1 MAIRN
6 YCPVDSIIL
15 DMDADDWIIGNQVF
29 QLVNTLYQTE
39 NIYKNIKYDL
49 WALYFSH
56 IVHQPHCPCILPNI
70 DG

>member
-1 MAIRN
+1 
-6 YCPVDSIIL
+6 
-15 DMDADDWIIGNQVF
+15 MDADDWIIGNQVF

>member
-6 YCPVDSIIL
+6 YCPEDSIIL

-29 QLVNTLYQTE
+29 QLVNTLYQTG
-39 NIYKNIKYDL
+39 NIYKNKKYDL
-49 WALYFSH
+49 WAIYFSN
-56 IVHQPHCPCILPNI
+56 IVYQPHCPCILPNV